1 MQKPFLLLFV
11 LLLSPAF
18 GGYVVQIAVYQNHF
32 KLMSNIKK
40 IAHDLHRENII
51 IREKNGLHFVSSDIF
66 GDKKEAKHALKA
78 YQTVFHDAYII
89 KVKREPATKKP
100 ILTQEPEPEQIA
112 KKPLLSKPQLDAKTL
127 LEHQVVYL
135 CMEHSAKGSKN
146 EIIKMAFKQHDV
158 FYSKL
163 KRDTPP
169 LKIPCRFEKNAFIF
183 IMSGFEFRYNLYEK
197 DANFLHAEGFINGK
211 QKHIF
216 RYYFSQEEAQAFV
229 ARGRLFAH

>member
-1 MQKPFLLLFV
+1 MQKLFLLVF
-11 LLLSPAF
+11 LLTLSPIF

-32 KLMSNIKK
+32 NLMGNIKK

-51 IREKNGLHFVSSDIF
+51 MKEKNGFHYVSSDVF

-78 YQTVFHDAYII
+78 YQEIFHDAYII
-89 KVKREPATKKP
+89 RVDREPTKKKP
-100 ILTQEPEPEQIA
+100 SVIQEPEPEQVVE
-112 KKPLLSKPQLDAKTL
+112 KPLLDAKTL
-127 LEHQVVYL
+127 LAHQVVYL

-146 EIIKMAFKQHDV
+146 EIIKMQFKQHDV

-183 IMSGFEFRYNLYEK
+183 IMSGFEFRYNLYEQ